1 MARSVS
7 GGAPPPSRGTR
18 RSFLKLLRRKHLRD
32 PPLERRSLCTPSS
45 QKPRARHEPAR
56 TGRGPSP
63 AMCGGVTGQI
73 SRSRGNGL
81 GAALG
86 ATGTNDFGYLRTY
99 ANSEHGPIP
108 RSRTVLNGSGRPH
121 WNLRIRRLGVRVP
134 PSAPGLTRRD
144 ASSRAVR
151 TVPAEPGIAR
161 NCTQGSRNRSRCPVS
176 PCPHTP
182 IGPSRACAPTLR
194 RSLAPSTSSK
204 VRKHSSGAAHPAQG
218 VNCSPRLRWPDTT
231 DGQRNSLP
239 PMC

>member
-1 MARSVS
+1 MTRPGKIQSRGEGRGRGWPAQCPGV
-7 GGAPPPSRGTR
+7 PSTVKGTR
-18 RSFLKLLRRKHLRD
+18 RSFLKPLRRKHLRD

-73 SRSRGNGL
+73 PRSRGNDL

-86 ATGTNDFGYLRTY
+86 ATGTNDFGFLRTY

-121 WNLRIRRLGVRVP
+121 WNLRIRWLEVRVP

-161 NCTQGSRNRSRCPVS
+161 IAHRVAGTVP
-176 PCPHTP
+176 
-182 IGPSRACAPTLR
+182 
-194 RSLAPSTSSK
+194 
-204 VRKHSSGAAHPAQG
+204 AALFRHARIPQ
-218 VNCSPRLRWPDTT
+218 
-231 DGQRNSLP
+231 
-239 PMC
+239 